1 MEVLIP
7 YLWTKQLWKMLL
19 MMERST
25 EKGSRSRRSQI
36 NDVDNR

>member
-25 EKGSRSRRSQI
+25 EKGGRSRRSQI